1 MLAVAQEGPRKGP
14 ELEHISLSRSHP
26 WGVTAADPLPKGF
39 TLLYIS
45 EAEPEPLARLV
56 QLRQ

>member
-1 MLAVAQEGPRKGP
+1 MAQEGPRKGLRAGAHFLKQIP
-14 ELEHISLSRSHP
+14 PL
-26 WGVTAADPLPKGF
+26 GVPAADPLLKGF